1 LTTTTTTTT
10 AQKMKCLY
18 GLVLLLLLYVG
29 FVPNTLLIIR
39 LLFHG
44 VLFVCYANET
54 RVLQQELDRT
64 EHLRSENASQKF
76 VLTQVASERDQLR
89 LEVEGLRL
97 LRRLKQ
103 QHHNHHR
110 QASSPLSRVRSSPGA
125 MMMSNVCSWSTDE
138 YAI

>member
-1 LTTTTTTTT
+1 
-10 AQKMKCLY
+10 MKCLS
-18 GLVLLLLLYVG
+18 GLVLLLMLYVG

-64 EHLRSENASQKF
+64 EHLRSENAAQKF
-76 VLTQVASERDQLR
+76 VLAQVVSERDQLR
-89 LEVEGLRL
+89 LEVDGLRL

-103 QHHNHHR
+103 HHHHHHHR

-125 MMMSNVCSWSTDE
+125 MVSSVCSWSTDE